1 METLRNGFKTMRKE
15 FKETIYELLEQ
26 SKRNKVEDI
35 TGSSSLK
42 DELDKIKKDKPSNKQ
57 SISKPKK
64 SPFRYKRV
72 GKNEYEY
79 DFMSYDEWEDMMGES
94 KSIGRNSIK
103 TILKD
108 IVSNVKD
115 GLKMD
120 SDFYDYDRNSFIK
133 MLNKNDGERLE
144 LVYPTD
150 IETIATLIIQLSK
163 LGGIK
168 YYNDVDGEDLR
179 KKYRIE
185 E

>member
-26 SKRNKVEDI
+26 SKRNKDEDI

-64 SPFRYKRV
+64 SPFRYKRL

-108 IVSNVKD
+108 IVSNIKD

-120 SDFYDYDRNSFIK
+120 ADFYDYDRNDFIK